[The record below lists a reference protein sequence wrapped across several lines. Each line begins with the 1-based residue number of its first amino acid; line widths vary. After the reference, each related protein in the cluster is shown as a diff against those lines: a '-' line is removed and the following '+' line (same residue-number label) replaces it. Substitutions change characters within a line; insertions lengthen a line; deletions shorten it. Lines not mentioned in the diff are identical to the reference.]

1 MTRRTAYT
9 MLCVLLG
16 ASVLLSACATK
27 QPEKTIHTGI
37 VLEPEATEKA
47 LPLTPEEIQAL
58 KSTGEIDRNLPTTA
72 MADVTKQYIF
82 YLHAGR
88 KHMTASIA
96 RCGKSLPYARRVF
109 SQRGL
114 PKDLAYLA
122 IVESG
127 FRTDARSPV
136 GAVGAWQFMQTTGS
150 KFGLDKDTWTDDR
163 LDIYE
168 ATEAAASYLGK
179 LYQKFHDWPTAI
191 AAYNAGEG
199 KMSRAMQESGGHNFF
214 EVRERN
220 EIISEKNR
228 LREETKQYVPRF
240 LAVVK
245 IMRNLKSLNF
255 TELAEAEAG
264 GVTRVVAEPGTDL
277 KSFSQQLN
285 INWGDFCLLNRHH
298 QGAVSSATRQ
308 TYLYVPEEKAEMARN
323 LLSTGHQGAYTGW
336 QACRLDADCA
346 SWKSLEKRYHVSSE
360 KLRAVNPGCTLK
372 SGELIY
378 LPAHAARAQ
387 AKAVPQRQQARADQS
402 FAQAK
407 VKCLH
412 RLAAHETLYAVAQR
426 YAVTSDQ
433 LMRFNGISNPAT
445 LPVGYTLKIPQTA
458 QPAQRATAG
467 ANGQLGKK
475 QVYVVQKDDTFW
487 NIAKRLHV
495 SVDDLRR
502 WNAFDANK
510 LREGTRLTVYAQ
522 ADQ

>member
-16 ASVLLSACATK
+16 ATVLLSACATK
-27 QPEKTIHTGI
+27 QSEKTIQTDI
-37 VLEPEATEKA
+37 VLEPEAKEKA

-58 KSTGEIDRNLPTTA
+58 KSTGEIDRNLSTTA

-88 KHMTASIA
+88 KHMTASIQRCA
-96 RCGKSLPYARRVF
+96 RYLPYARGVF
-109 SQRGL
+109 SKRGL
-114 PKDLAYLA
+114 PADLAYLA

-127 FRTDARSPV
+127 FRPDALSPV
-136 GAVGAWQFMQTTGS
+136 GAAGAWQFMQTTGA
-150 KFGLDKDTWTDDR
+150 KYGLDKDSWTDDR

-179 LYQKFHDWPTAI
+179 LYEKFHDWPTAI

-220 EIISEKNR
+220 EVISEKNR

-255 TELAEAEAG
+255 PSVALDQTPQ
-264 GVTRVVAEPGTDL
+264 VTRVVAAPGTDL
-277 KSFSQQLN
+277 KSFSRKLD
-285 INWGDFCLLNRHH
+285 IDWGKFCDLNRHH

-308 TYLYVPEEKAEMARN
+308 TYVYVPEAKAEIARS
-323 LLSTGHQGAYTGW
+323 LLSSAHQGEYAGW
-336 QACRLDADCA
+336 QASRLDSSCA
-346 SWKSLEKRYHVSSE
+346 SWKSLEKRYNVSQA
-360 KLRAVNPGCTLK
+360 KLQAVNPGCKLQ
-372 SGELIY
+372 SGELVY
-378 LPAHAARAQ
+378 LPPQVFRAQ
-387 AKAVPQRQQARADQS
+387 APLQHQPAGQSRSGRAGVQS
-402 FAQAK
+402 
-407 VKCLH
+407 LH
-412 RLAAHETLYAVAQR
+412 RLTANETLYAVAR
-426 YAVTSDQ
+426 RHGISPAE
-433 LMRFNGISNPAT
+433 LMHFNGISNASS
-445 LPVGYTLKIPQTA
+445 LPVGYTLKIPQRKV
-458 QPAQRATAG
+458 QSPQILKAG
-467 ANGQLGKK
+467 ASGQLGQK
-475 QVYVVQKDDTFW
+475 QVYVVKKDDTFW

-502 WNAFDANK
+502 WNDFDASK
-510 LREGTRLTVYAQ
+510 LREGTRLTVYAEARQ
-522 ADQ
+522 